1 MGIVVS
7 IIIEAGGAG
16 KTNTTLH
23 TAWELAMRGKKVL
36 MIDMDGQSGNLTFF
50 TGVSVSDDSFTMYD
64 VLQRNK
70 SIDSA
75 IIPVRENLDLI
86 PAKMEVLDIT
96 QRSTIGRMVDVVNSV
111 RDQYDFIFIDN
122 NPDPTWRHA
131 LTLSVTDEV
140 VVLMTGDFKSLEACY
155 ALLESVESMKPMNPR
170 LHIAGFLF
178 NRFDQRLSI
187 AKDVYAAAGTMS
199 VNAKTKIFDT
209 IIRQDI
215 LFTETSAAH
224 RGITELAPKS
234 RGAEDIRS
242 FADELEALTH
252 EQEK

>member
-50 TGVSVSDDSFTMYD
+50 TGVSVNDDTYTMYD

-70 SIDSA
+70 PLESA
-75 IIPVRENLDLI
+75 ILPVKENLDLV
-86 PAKMEVLDIT
+86 PAKIDILDIS
-96 QRSTIGRMVDVVNSV
+96 QRSTIQRMQEVVRSV
-111 RDQYDFIFIDN
+111 KDKYDFIFIDN

-140 VVLMTGDFKSLEACY
+140 IALMTGDYTSLEACY
-155 ALLESVESMKPMNPR
+155 SILKSIEEIKPTNPN
-170 LHIAGFLF
+170 LHLAGFLF

-187 AKDVYAAAGTMS
+187 AKNVYAAAQKMS
-199 VNAKTKIFDT
+199 ETVHTRIFHT

-215 LFTETSAAH
+215 LFTETSAVH
-224 RGITELAPKS
+224 HGITELAPKS

-242 FADELEALTH
+242 FTDELEALY

>member
-23 TAWELAMRGKKVL
+23 TAWELAIRGKKVL

>member
-23 TAWELAMRGKKVL
+23 TAWELATRGKKVL

>member
-1 MGIVVS
+1 MGKIFS

-50 TGVSVSDDSFTMYD
+50 TGISVNDDTYTMYD
-64 VLQRNK
+64 ILQRNK
-70 SIDSA
+70 NIESA
-75 IIPVRENLDLI
+75 ILPVRENLDLI
-86 PAKMEVLDIT
+86 PAKIDILDIS
-96 QRSTIGRMVDVVNSV
+96 QRSTIPRMQEVIRSV
-111 RDQYDFIFIDN
+111 KDRYDFIFIDN

-140 VVLMTGDFKSLEACY
+140 IALMTGDYKSLEACY
-155 ALLESVESMKPMNPR
+155 SILKSIEELKPTNPK
-170 LHIAGFLF
+170 LHLAGFLF

-187 AKDVYAAAGTMS
+187 ARSVYSAAQKMS
-199 VNAKTKIFDT
+199 DTVHTKIFNT
-209 IIRQDI
+209 IIRQDV
-215 LFTETSAAH
+215 LFTETSAMH
-224 RGITELAPKS
+224 QGITELAPKS

-242 FADELEALTH
+242 FADELEALN

>member
-50 TGVSVSDDSFTMYD
+50 TGVETNDDTFTMYD

-70 SIDSA
+70 SIESA
-75 IIPVRENLDLI
+75 IITVRENLDLI

-96 QRSTIGRMVDVVNSV
+96 QRSTITRMTDVIKSV
-111 RDQYDFIFIDN
+111 RDQYDYIFIDN

-170 LHIAGFLF
+170 LHLAGFLF

-187 AKDVYAAAGTMS
+187 AKDVYAAAQTMS
-199 VNAKTKIFDT
+199 AKAKTEIFHT

-224 RGITELAPKS
+224 HGITELAPKS

-242 FADELEALTH
+242 FADELEVLTH

>member
-140 VVLMTGDFKSLEACY
+140 VVLMTGDFKSLEASY

-199 VNAKTKIFDT
+199 ANAKTKIFDT

-242 FADELEALTH
+242 FANELEGLMY